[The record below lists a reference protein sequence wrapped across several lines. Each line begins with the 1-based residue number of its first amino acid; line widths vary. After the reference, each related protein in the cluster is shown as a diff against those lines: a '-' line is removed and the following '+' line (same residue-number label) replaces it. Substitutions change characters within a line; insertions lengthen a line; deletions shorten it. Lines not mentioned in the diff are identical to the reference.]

1 MDCNKFKVKFQTS
14 KQEFMVFILV
24 DMGCL
29 NHVLWRFISDERELS
44 SLTDEILQSCLYRS
58 VSKELMEN
66 DVISLII
73 EKAQLSW
80 LKAHPTLLIMIHL
93 CNIYLFLQKSY
104 HSLRSNLKSSISEW
118 SWQIKKWV
126 RNGIITRWSCHAQ
139 SQHSVTFATR
149 LHLVYCYN
157 AQIVN

>member
-1 MDCNKFKVKFQTS
+1 
-14 KQEFMVFILV
+14 MVFILV

-73 EKAQLSW
+73 EKAQLS
-80 LKAHPTLLIMIHL
+80 
-93 CNIYLFLQKSY
+93 
-104 HSLRSNLKSSISEW
+104 
-118 SWQIKKWV
+118 
-126 RNGIITRWSCHAQ
+126 
-139 SQHSVTFATR
+139 
-149 LHLVYCYN
+149 
-157 AQIVN
+157 

>member
-1 MDCNKFKVKFQTS
+1 MDCNKFKVKFSTT

-73 EKAQLSW
+73 EKAQLS
-80 LKAHPTLLIMIHL
+80 
-93 CNIYLFLQKSY
+93 
-104 HSLRSNLKSSISEW
+104 
-118 SWQIKKWV
+118 
-126 RNGIITRWSCHAQ
+126 
-139 SQHSVTFATR
+139 
-149 LHLVYCYN
+149 
-157 AQIVN
+157 